1 MNFIFENK
9 KYLFLKLISNMVALH
24 NIYNFIIVC
33 LNKKVILINKFSKI
47 QPGKYPS
54 CEIKYLDL
62 YIFLIF
68 FIVYDF
74 FFVY

>member
-9 KYLFLKLISNMVALH
+9 KYLFLKTISNIAALH

-47 QPGKYPS
+47 QPCKYPS

-68 FIVYDF
+68 LLFTI